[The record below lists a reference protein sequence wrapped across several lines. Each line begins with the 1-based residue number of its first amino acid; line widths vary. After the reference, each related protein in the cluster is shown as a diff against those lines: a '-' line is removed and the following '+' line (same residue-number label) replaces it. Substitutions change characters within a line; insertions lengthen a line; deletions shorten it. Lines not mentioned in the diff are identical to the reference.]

1 MLSDTAEFPSY
12 FVPIFMY
19 LFSRK
24 FINSNMCSHVLNAN
38 AEGMCARNL
47 TCFAVNISKVPQ
59 VKYICLLNKGRNAE
73 KTLT

>member
-1 MLSDTAEFPSY
+1 MKNQ
-12 FVPIFMY
+12 IWY

-47 TCFAVNISKVPQ
+47 TCFTVNINKVPQ
-59 VKYICLLNKGRNAE
+59 VKY
-73 KTLT
+73 TFVY